1 MTTDPT
7 IYPFNGV
14 KARSGEYALPPM
26 GADDVLTVVK
36 SGRVDQD
43 FIDQLARR
51 EELRNLKHF
60 GVGEGVDPNDLAQAG
75 WGVIFAFEDT
85 ERLPALREALEPL
98 LSLRKAQAGPL
109 YRESIYRPS
118 ETPVAFTTRHKVGPG
133 GPAVPAKLP
142 YYLLIVGDPQKI
154 PYQFQYSLDVVYAVG
169 RLHFEGKDEAET
181 LAMYRSYARSVVAAE
196 TGPRRCARK
205 AAFFGVKNDGD
216 RATEMSSTLLV
227 PALASELAA
236 ALPDWQVQA
245 IVGDDAGKARLGDLL
260 GGKDTPD
267 VLFTAGHG
275 CVFDADDPELV
286 AQQGALICSDWKRS
300 VPHSLSE
307 QMWFSARDIS
317 ASGSLA
323 GLIAFHFACYGG
335 GTPLYDNFVQK
346 DGKPIQLAPR
356 PLVAALPQKEL
367 AHENGGALAVVGHVD
382 RAWSYSFVW
391 AGAGPQTAVYSST
404 FKALMAGKTIGNAM
418 EYFNDRF
425 GALAA
430 GWQSLK
436 AMLEDI
442 AFGGTVDSEELAGLW
457 DASNDARNF
466 VIVGDPAVRLSL
478 P

>member
-1 MTTDPT
+1 MTTDST

-14 KARSGEYALPPM
+14 KARTGEYVLPPM
-26 GADDVLTVVK
+26 GADDVLALVK
-36 SGRVDQD
+36 NGRVDRV
-43 FIDQLARR
+43 FIEQLTQRDAARAL
-51 EELRNLKHF
+51 EHY
-60 GVGEGVDPNDLAQAG
+60 GVGEGVDANDLAQAG
-75 WGVIFAFEDT
+75 WGVIFAFEDQ

-98 LSLRKAQAGPL
+98 LSQRKAQAGAL
-109 YRESIYRPS
+109 YRESIYLPN
-118 ETPVAFTTRHKVGPG
+118 ETPVKFTSRHEVGPG
-133 GPAVPAKLP
+133 GPAVPDKLP

-169 RLHFEGKDEAET
+169 RIHFEGKDETET
-181 LAMYRSYARSVVAAE
+181 LAMYRSYACSVVAAE

-205 AAFFGVKNDGD
+205 AVFFGVRNDGD
-216 RATEMSSTLLV
+216 RATELSSTLLV
-227 PALASELAA
+227 PALATELAA
-236 ALPDWQVQA
+236 ALPDWQVQP
-245 IVGDDAGKARLGDLL
+245 IIGDDAHKARLGDLL

-275 CVFDADDPELV
+275 CVFDADDPDLIT
-286 AQQGALICSDWKRS
+286 QQGALICSDWKRS

-307 QMWFSARDIS
+307 HMWFSARDIP

-335 GTPLYDNFVQK
+335 GTPLYDNVVQK
-346 DGKPIQLAPR
+346 DGKPVQLAPR
-356 PLVAALPQKEL
+356 PFVAALPQKEL
-367 AHENGGALAVVGHVD
+367 AHGGALAVVGHVD
-382 RAWSYSFVW
+382 QAWSYSFVW
-391 AGAGPQTAVYSST
+391 AGAGPQTAVFSSA

-425 GALAA
+425 GALVA

-442 AFGGTVDSEELAGLW
+442 AYRTAVDSAELAGLW
-457 DASNDARNF
+457 AASNDARNF
-466 VIVGDPAVRLSL
+466 VIIGDPAVRLSL